1 MPTTPRQWDEKYRA
15 GAEGPAQ
22 EPTTILRELLPLLPK
37 GPALDLACGTGRN
50 ALFLMYRQPVTAV
63 DRSESALE
71 VIEHR
76 ARKAGIGVCRGT
88 QIDAARAGV
97 CVISADLETAT
108 LPSEQFAL
116 IVCTRYL
123 ERRLFR
129 EMVAALKPGGALLFE
144 TYTMAQ
150 MDFAGGPK
158 DPLYLLERGELRMA
172 FPELKTVFYRELSAG
187 QGMASLLAIK
197 PPLMSASS

>member
-108 LPSEQFAL
+108 AAQRTICVDCLHEVPGTKALPRNGCCTEAWWRAL
-116 IVCTRYL
+116 I
-123 ERRLFR
+123 
-129 EMVAALKPGGALLFE
+129 
-144 TYTMAQ
+144 
-150 MDFAGGPK
+150 
-158 DPLYLLERGELRMA
+158 
-172 FPELKTVFYRELSAG
+172 
-187 QGMASLLAIK
+187 
-197 PPLMSASS
+197 